1 MRCTKNRVFQFSW
14 YITGPAL
21 LLILVMCRLS
31 YWQWTRHLEKVD
43 LIKEMDERLLLPPSS
58 INDVLTTPGLNWAQ
72 SMIHRRLI
80 IEGSYDF
87 EHEMILR
94 NRRHLNQPGVMV
106 LTPLKIKG
114 TDSWI
119 LVNRGYIPL
128 KYATRPA
135 RAQFQKQSSV
145 QFIGLIKETNPR
157 RFLAPGD
164 PPSGGENPWVDE
176 WLRVDLDNIQKQLPY
191 KVLPVY
197 TEVMP
202 SADRE
207 KIKKDILSS
216 ESGKSEILSLVAR
229 SAATSRDS
237 EINQINL
244 NSLPIPLNDLII
256 PPGRHLGYVFE
267 WIILA
272 MLTGFLAVIIQLR
285 SR

>member
-1 MRCTKNRVFQFSW
+1 
-14 YITGPAL
+14 
-21 LLILVMCRLS
+21 MCRLS
-31 YWQWTRHLEKVD
+31 YWQWTRHLEKVE
-43 LIKEMDERLLLPPSS
+43 LIKEMDQRLLLQPEP
-58 INDVLTTPGLNWAQ
+58 IQGVLATPGVDWTH
-72 SMIHRRLI
+72 SMIHRRLT

-87 EHEMILR
+87 EHEMVLR
-94 NRRHLNQPGVMV
+94 NRKHMNQPGVMI
-106 LTPLKIKG
+106 LTPLKIKD
-114 TDSWI
+114 TNSWI

-128 KYATRPA
+128 KYAIREM
-135 RAQFQKQSSV
+135 RAQFQKQPSV

-157 RFLAPGD
+157 RFLAPSD
-164 PPSGGENPWVDE
+164 PTAGGENPWVDE
-176 WLRVDLDNIQKQLPY
+176 WLRVDLENIGKQLPY
-191 KVLPVY
+191 KLLPVY

-202 SADRE
+202 SADVE

-237 EINQINL
+237 DINQINTD
-244 NSLPIPLNDLII
+244 SLPIPLNDLII

-272 MLTGFLAVIIQLR
+272 LLTGFLAVIIQLR